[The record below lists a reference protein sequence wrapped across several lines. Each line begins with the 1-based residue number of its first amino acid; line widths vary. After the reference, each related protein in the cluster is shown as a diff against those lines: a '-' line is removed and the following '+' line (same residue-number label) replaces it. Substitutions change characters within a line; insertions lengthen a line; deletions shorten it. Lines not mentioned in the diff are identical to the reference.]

1 MQRVTSVRSPA
12 ASEVTGYGIKGL
24 KDEYQID
31 SVACSFSPGT
41 GFRGAKYRCGRNQ
54 IPVLEC
60 FNLKFFADLVY
71 LDIWIRFGLVF
82 E

>member
-1 MQRVTSVRSPA
+1 VTPVRSPA
-12 ASEVTGYGIKGL
+12 ASEVMCYALRGL
-24 KDEYQID
+24 KDEYQIG

-60 FNLKFFADLVY
+60 FNLKFFADFLY
-71 LDIWIRFGLVF
+71 LDIRICFGLVL